1 MDAPTF
7 WIGLFISLF
16 IGWIVGGVIGC
27 FKKYPFIKGANE
39 GMKWSFILWF
49 LITLHIITVQA
60 TKLFKIIYVICK
72 NKKASV

>member
-1 MDAPTF
+1 MLILKGETRIIMDAPTF

-16 IGWIVGGVIGC
+16 IGWIVGGIIGC

-49 LITLHIITVQA
+49 LITLHIITA
-60 TKLFKIIYVICK
+60 
-72 NKKASV
+72 